1 MIGASSRK
9 TLILFIVIGSVL
21 LAIGCAKKDSSSEVT
36 RPVYYSNEILDSAR
50 SMIDEG
56 YGLLDSNLV
65 DSAVATF
72 TRINELIPT
81 GLIGNYHIA
90 CAYGRSGNTS
100 KGIEHLQKLVDAGYD
115 TPENLKYDTDLESLK
130 SDPLFEQIVQK
141 ANANLI
147 AGGEAISK
155 GLPDYDAPSG
165 KFADLDEFDAWYK
178 EQNSN
183 LRRNSMAWTTV
194 EGTLAKIELEA
205 QKLAAYREF
214 KADDSAYDYGLERMR
229 ASASIFSMYEPWGAM
244 TDAVESE
251 VTSFLSTSPSD
262 DAKNEALYLAGL
274 AAAMKFAAD
283 DDNRVAAYTKS
294 NEFLAKVT
302 EESDFYGPAQAL
314 TMINNLRLPNA
325 DAESL
330 KSDFKTL
337 VNKYPDDKTIY
348 RLISTQYGPGAVDML
363 WPIQI
368 DLEDIDG
375 QLIKLADYKGKV
387 LLIDFWATWCGPCRA
402 ELPNVVENYKKY
414 HDKGF
419 EIVSISLDYK
429 DRTPLEDYRTWI
441 KEHEMTWRHT
451 YDGEGWDTGIVKKYF
466 VSSIPATFL
475 VGPEGNLI
483 AKGDELR
490 GVLLGEQIQKAL
502 GSL

>member
-1 MIGASSRK
+1 MIVARSRK

-21 LAIGCAKKDSSSEVT
+21 LAIGCAKKNSSSET
-36 RPVYYSNEILDSAR
+36 HPVYYSSEIIDSAR
-50 SMIDEG
+50 SMIDAG

-81 GLIGNYHIA
+81 GLISNYHIA
-90 CAYGRSGNTS
+90 CAYGRSGNTA

-115 TPENLKYDTDLESLK
+115 SPDNFKYDTDLESLK

-141 ANANLI
+141 ANSNLK

-155 GLPDYDAPSG
+155 GLPDYDAPSV
-165 KFADLDEFDAWYK
+165 KFADLEEFDSWYK

-183 LRRNSMAWTTV
+183 LHRNSMAWTTV

-205 QKLAAYREF
+205 QKLAAYRVF
-214 KADDSAYDYGLERMR
+214 ITDDLEYDHGLERIR
-229 ASASIFSMYEPWGAM
+229 ATASIFSMYEPWGAM
-244 TDAVESE
+244 SDAVESE
-251 VTSFLSTSPSD
+251 VTNFLSASPSD
-262 DAKNEALYLAGL
+262 AAKNEAFYFAGL
-274 AAAMKFAAD
+274 AAAMKFTAD
-283 DDNRVAAYTKS
+283 DENRVAAYTNS
-294 NEFLAKVT
+294 NEYLAKVT

-325 DAESL
+325 DTENL
-330 KSDFKTL
+330 KSDFKSL
-337 VNKYPDDKTIY
+337 INKYPDNKTIY

-375 QLIKLADYKGKV
+375 KLIKLADYNGKV

-414 HDKGF
+414 HAKGF
-419 EIVSISLDYK
+419 EIVSISADYK
-429 DRTPLEDYRTWI
+429 DSTPLEDYRKWI
-441 KEHEMTWRHT
+441 TEHEMTWRHT
-451 YDGEGWDTGIVKKYF
+451 YDGEGWNTGLIKKFF

-475 VGPEGNLI
+475 VGPKGNLI

-490 GVLLGEQIQKAL
+490 GELLGEQIQKAF